1 MLSPNNVLSTPVK
14 PISNNF
20 NTLPKIL
27 NTLEMKRDSISIN
40 IPDDSPKQERS
51 NVILKSSNYN
61 ISEISNVKQLLV
73 NLHRSSKFNANLHLS
88 ALKYYS
94 KINSRCNIFL
104 LSLSLLSSIAI
115 PILSRVDSEAE
126 QVVSSIMLTTIG
138 GLGVILNRLGFQSK
152 IEKHREARV
161 SYTEIVDL
169 IEMAM
174 AYANDSDSNYDF
186 TYVLNE
192 VQQIKHNL
200 NKYTPPIPDNI
211 EDDILFSRI

>member
-40 IPDDSPKQERS
+40 IPDDSPQKERS
-51 NVILKSSNYN
+51 NLILKSTSYN
-61 ISEISNVKQLLV
+61 INEISSVKQLLV
-73 NLHRSSKFNANLHLS
+73 NLHRSSKFNANLHLC

-104 LSLSLLSSIAI
+104 LSLSLLSSITI

-174 AYANDSDSNYDF
+174 AYANDSDGNYDF

-200 NKYTPPIPDNI
+200 NKYTPPIPDDI
-211 EDDILFSRI
+211 EDDVISKF

>member
-1 MLSPNNVLSTPVK
+1 MLLQDNVLSTPVTS
-14 PISNNF
+14 IDNN
-20 NTLPKIL
+20 LPKIL
-27 NTLEMKRDSISIN
+27 NTLEMKRDAIN
-40 IPDDSPKQERS
+40 INIVDDSPKKESS

-61 ISEISNVKQLLV
+61 ISEIYNVRQLLI
-73 NLHRSSKFNANLHLS
+73 NLHKSSNFNAHLHS
-88 ALKYYS
+88 RALKYYS

-115 PILSRVDSEAE
+115 AILSRVDHEIE

-152 IEKHREARV
+152 IEKHREAVV

-169 IEMAM
+169 IEIAM
-174 AYANDSDSNYDF
+174 AYANDNDGNYDF

-211 EDDILFSRI
+211 EDDILFSKF